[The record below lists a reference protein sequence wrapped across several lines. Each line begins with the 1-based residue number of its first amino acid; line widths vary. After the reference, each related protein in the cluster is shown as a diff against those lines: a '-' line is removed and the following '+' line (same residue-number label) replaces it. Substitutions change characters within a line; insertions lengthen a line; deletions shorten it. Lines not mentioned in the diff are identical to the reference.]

1 MLKNVFKYVIY
12 FCIIAITIYYIFNL
26 VKNINVPVK
35 YDIPQYISNI
45 DMDSDGIDDQTDIL
59 NNARE
64 YISKKP
70 IYKSKYYTSGYTNDE
85 YGVCTDV
92 VAYAMLN
99 SGYDLMK
106 LVNEDI
112 IANKEEYN
120 IEKVDINIDFRRVRN
135 LSVYFKRNAISLTL
149 DLNDIENWQGGD
161 IVVFKTHIGIVSDK
175 RNNDGI
181 PYLIHH
187 ANPFQKN
194 YEEDVLG
201 FYTNEIIGHY
211 RIS

>member
-120 IEKVDINIDFRRVRN
+120 IGKVDINIDFRRVRN

-161 IVVFKTHIGIVSDK
+161 IVVFKTHIGIVSNK

>member
-120 IEKVDINIDFRRVRN
+120 IGKVDINIDFRRVRN

>member
-26 VKNINVPVK
+26 VKNIIVPVK

-120 IEKVDINIDFRRVRN
+120 IGKVDINIDFRRVRN

>member
-92 VAYAMLN
+92 VAYAML
-99 SGYDLMK
+99 
-106 LVNEDI
+106 
-112 IANKEEYN
+112 
-120 IEKVDINIDFRRVRN
+120 
-135 LSVYFKRNAISLTL
+135 
-149 DLNDIENWQGGD
+149 
-161 IVVFKTHIGIVSDK
+161 
-175 RNNDGI
+175 
-181 PYLIHH
+181 
-187 ANPFQKN
+187 
-194 YEEDVLG
+194 
-201 FYTNEIIGHY
+201 Y
-211 RIS
+211 RKGRYKYRF